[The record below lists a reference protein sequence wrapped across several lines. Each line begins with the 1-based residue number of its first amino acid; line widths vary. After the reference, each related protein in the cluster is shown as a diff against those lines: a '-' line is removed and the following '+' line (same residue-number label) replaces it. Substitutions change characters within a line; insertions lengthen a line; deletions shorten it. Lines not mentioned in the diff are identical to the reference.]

1 MVTASSPS
9 HQARSCGV
17 CANVEAAANTTPV
30 RMRARRFA
38 ARRAIGNSIACGGQP
53 KSCAAALSFVRQRMQ
68 VAHEALEALVE
79 HMGVDLCRGDVGMA
93 QQSLY
98 DPKIGAVVQEM
109 TGEGVA
115 EHVRAHL
122 CAA

>member
-9 HQARSCGV
+9 HQARSCAV
-17 CANVEAAANTTPV
+17 CADAEAPPNTTPV
-30 RMRARRFA
+30 RMRARGFA
-38 ARRAIGNSIACGGQP
+38 ATTAIGNSIACGSQP
-53 KSCAAALSFVRQRMQ
+53 KSSPAALSFVRQRMQ

-93 QQSLY
+93 QQRLY
-98 DPKIGAVVQEM
+98 DPKIGAVVQQM
-109 TGEGVA
+109 AGKGVA

-122 CAA
+122 SAA